1 MMDLGYCA
9 IRQDLQDFR

>member
-1 MMDLGYCA
+1 MDLGYGA

>member
-1 MMDLGYCA
+1 MDLDYGA